1 VENVVAN
8 SLEALQQNGRGG
20 RLALRCRHV
29 NGVVELTI
37 EDDGP
42 GIPEEVLPRLFA
54 PFSSGRES
62 TGLGLAIARA
72 LARSSGGELTC
83 ADPSS
88 GHTCFRFTFP
98 GPQAARS
105 DERPLPSDRSEG
117 RMEG

>member
-1 VENVVAN
+1 
-8 SLEALQQNGRGG
+8 
-20 RLALRCRHV
+20 V
-29 NGVVELTI
+29 NGAVELTI

-42 GIPEEVLPRLFA
+42 GIPEEVLPRLFT

-72 LARSSGGELTC
+72 LARSSGGDLTC

-98 GPQAARS
+98 GPQPLPRS
-105 DERPLPSDRSEG
+105 DERPLPSDDSPV
-117 RMEG
+117 RMKE